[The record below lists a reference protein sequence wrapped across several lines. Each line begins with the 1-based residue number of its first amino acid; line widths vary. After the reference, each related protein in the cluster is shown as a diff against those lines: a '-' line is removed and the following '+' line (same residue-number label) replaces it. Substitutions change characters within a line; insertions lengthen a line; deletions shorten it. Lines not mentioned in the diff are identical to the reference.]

1 MDTIIRMAK
10 DSDLREIAKA
20 RVEFREHL
28 WIYVI
33 VNAFLIVINLW
44 FSPMFLW
51 FPFVLFFW
59 GIGVVAHFR
68 EAYMGTKTSQIEKEY
83 QKLKARQK

>member
-1 MDTIIRMAK
+1 MKDAEIRE
-10 DSDLREIAKA
+10 LAKA

-33 VNAFLIVINLW
+33 INAFLIVINLW
-44 FSPMFLW
+44 FSPMFYW

-59 GIGVVAHFR
+59 GIGLVAHYR
-68 EAYMGTKTSQIEKEY
+68 EAYMGTRTSQIDKEFK
-83 QKLKARQK
+83 KLKAQGK